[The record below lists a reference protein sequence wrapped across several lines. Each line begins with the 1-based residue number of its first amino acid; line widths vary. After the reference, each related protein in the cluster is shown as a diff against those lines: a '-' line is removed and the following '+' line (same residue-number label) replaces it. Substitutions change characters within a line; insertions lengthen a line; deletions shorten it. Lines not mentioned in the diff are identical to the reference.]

1 MRSKGQCRGCKLEMT
16 MLDTSDHGWH
26 VCRRCDTAPYD
37 PHGVRSAGPPN
48 LPGADENGIFVTLP
62 GWSS

>member
-1 MRSKGQCRGCKLEMT
+1 MT